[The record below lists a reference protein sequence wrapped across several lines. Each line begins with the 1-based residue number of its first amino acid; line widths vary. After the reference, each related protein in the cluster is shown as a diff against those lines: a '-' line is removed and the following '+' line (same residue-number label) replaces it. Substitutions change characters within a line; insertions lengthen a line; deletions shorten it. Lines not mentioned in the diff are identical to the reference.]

1 MVWFA
6 LNDSEIKHRYLTI
19 ILNKSTGYYV
29 KYENMIHPQ
38 SCNLTRE
45 NQTKPFLLVAAMD
58 ADSSYGGSD
67 TAQDSHSAHDPNS
80 SLDTT
85 SHHDH
90 GGGKSSAEDTNS
102 FYHKNEITL
111 PINYDEA
118 DFQNQQQQP
127 HYLATAN
134 LNINETL
141 ENHSNLEELSKK
153 YNSTNRLNA
162 AESPKRPHSGID
174 NPAFQAEEKV
184 PTNGTLKSTFKNSEL
199 NSSVALGLSSPNKHE
214 EPATEAVNLELINLK
229 PMGKDV
235 AGPYENG
242 GNGVSGIPTKK
253 ETEVEVGNPY
263 DEYFVPVNEHRK
275 YMR

>member
-1 MVWFA
+1 
-6 LNDSEIKHRYLTI
+6 
-19 ILNKSTGYYV
+19 
-29 KYENMIHPQ
+29 
-38 SCNLTRE
+38 
-45 NQTKPFLLVAAMD
+45 MD

-85 SHHDH
+85 THQKTST
-90 GGGKSSAEDTNS
+90 EDATNNT

-111 PINYDEA
+111 PVNYDEA
-118 DFQNQQQQP
+118 DYQKEKPQQP

-153 YNSTNRLNA
+153 YNSSSRLNA
-162 AESPKRPHSGID
+162 DSPRSRKNGID
-174 NPAFQAEEKV
+174 NPAFQADAN
-184 PTNGTLKSTFKNSEL
+184 NGTLKSTFKNSEL
-199 NSSVALGLSSPNKHE
+199 NSTVALGLTSPCSKQQE
-214 EPATEAVNLELINLK
+214 EANATEAVNLELINLK

-242 GNGVSGIPTKK
+242 ANGVSGIPTKK

>member
-1 MVWFA
+1 
-6 LNDSEIKHRYLTI
+6 
-19 ILNKSTGYYV
+19 
-29 KYENMIHPQ
+29 
-38 SCNLTRE
+38 
-45 NQTKPFLLVAAMD
+45 MD

-80 SLDTT
+80 SLDTA
-85 SHHDH
+85 SH
-90 GGGKSSAEDTNS
+90 GGKSSDS

-111 PINYDEA
+111 PVNYDEA
-118 DFQNQQQQP
+118 DFQKQP

-134 LNINETL
+134 LDINETL

-162 AESPKRPHSGID
+162 ESPKRPHSGID
-174 NPAFQAEEKV
+174 NPAFQGEEKC

-199 NSSVALGLSSPNKHE
+199 NSSVALGLSSPNKQE

-242 GNGVSGIPTKK
+242 ANGVSGIPTKK

>member
-1 MVWFA
+1 MG
-6 LNDSEIKHRYLTI
+6 IKL
-19 ILNKSTGYYV
+19 
-29 KYENMIHPQ
+29 
-38 SCNLTRE
+38 
-45 NQTKPFLLVAAMD
+45 FFAAMD

-80 SLDTT
+80 SLDTASQHKT
-85 SHHDH
+85 P
-90 GGGKSSAEDTNS
+90 AEDANNS

-111 PINYDEA
+111 PINCDEA
-118 DFQNQQQQP
+118 DYQKQP

-153 YNSTNRLNA
+153 YNSTSRLNA
-162 AESPKRPHSGID
+162 ESPRSRKNGGID
-174 NPAFQAEEKV
+174 NPAFQAEGN
-184 PTNGTLKSTFKNSEL
+184 NGTLKSTFKNSEL
-199 NSSVALGLSSPNKHE
+199 NSSVALGLTSPNKQE
-214 EPATEAVNLELINLK
+214 EANATEAVNLELINLK